1 MKAMFI
7 LALIAS
13 RNIQPL
19 LSDSV
24 GECETVICF
33 MFLNSFDV
41 LILKIILKI
50 KKYYFDD
57 FESNCYSIF
66 KHLLMFNGAELYT
79 FLGVFENVLNVIF
92 FNVFYLKIVK

>member
-24 GECETVICF
+24 WECETVICF

-79 FLGVFENVLNVIF
+79 FFRCV
-92 FNVFYLKIVK
+92 

>member
-24 GECETVICF
+24 WECETVICF

-41 LILKIILKI
+41 LI
-50 KKYYFDD
+50 
-57 FESNCYSIF
+57 
-66 KHLLMFNGAELYT
+66 
-79 FLGVFENVLNVIF
+79 
-92 FNVFYLKIVK
+92 